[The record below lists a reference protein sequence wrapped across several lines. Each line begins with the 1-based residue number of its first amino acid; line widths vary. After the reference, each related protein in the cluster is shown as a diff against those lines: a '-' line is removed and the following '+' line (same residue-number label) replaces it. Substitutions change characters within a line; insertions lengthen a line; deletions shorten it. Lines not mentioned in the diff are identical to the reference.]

1 MAKNIYFIKS
11 WLYFVGSQL
20 TRQSLLDVSS
30 KIWSQEANDG
40 PLGYPTTSQS
50 DIRSPKAPLN
60 ILQSILVLSYINHS
74 QLDGY
79 TSLQKSWQVCTPSTL
94 PNSYIINQIRFKHA
108 IGPPDN
114 QEGDIN
120 WIHQNIAYLDESYWS
135 WTI

>member
-11 WLYFVGSQL
+11 RLYFVGSQL
-20 TRQSLLDVSS
+20 TRQSLLDASS

-108 IGPPDN
+108 IGPN

-120 WIHQNIAYLDESYWS
+120 
-135 WTI
+135 